1 MLKQRFA
8 PRRSLRVALVLC
20 AFALSVA
27 PLKTHAQ
34 TPADDYNTDRDRA
47 FQLANE
53 SRFTEALPLLEKLA
67 GLNAKDAEVAFML
80 GFATLTSAKTLKT
93 AEARQQA
100 RARAHKAFA
109 RAKELGFQH
118 PLLHSILESLPPDGG
133 GEPLYSKNKE
143 ADEAMREGE
152 AAFVQGNLDAALAA
166 YQRAL
171 QLDPALYEAALFA
184 GDMLY
189 KKGSGDKASEW
200 YARAIAINA
209 DRETAYRYWA
219 SSLMAQG
226 KQAEAREKLI
236 EAVIAEPYTR
246 LSWAGLSRWA
256 SENGVQLSHPR
267 IEPPAPSKDDKTT
280 TAAATDKLKE
290 QDGSTAW
297 TAYAVAR
304 AAWQAEKFA
313 KEFPNEKSY
322 RHTLRE
328 EADAL
333 QQVAAT
339 VRRQQKEGKIKQLD
353 PMLANLLKLSDA
365 GLVEAYILLARPDDG
380 IIRDYEAYRKTER
393 NKLRRYLSEYVAPP
407 AGTFTDMKTS

>member
-20 AFALSVA
+20 ALA
-27 PLKTHAQ
+27 PCVSPLGAAAQ
-34 TPADDYNTDRDRA
+34 TPDDYNTDRERA
-47 FQLANE
+47 FQLTNE

-100 RARAHKAFA
+100 RARAHKAFTH
-109 RAKELGFQH
+109 AKELGFKH

-133 GEPLYSKNKE
+133 GEALYSKNRE

-152 AAFVQGNLDAALAA
+152 SAFVQGNLDGALAA

-189 KKGSGDKASEW
+189 KKGSGEKATEW
-200 YARAIAINA
+200 YARAIAIDAN
-209 DRETAYRYWA
+209 RETAYRYWA

-226 KQAEAREKLI
+226 KQAEARDKLI
-236 EAVIAEPYTR
+236 EAIIAEPYTR

-256 SENGVQLSHPR
+256 QENGVQLSHPR

-280 TAAATDKLKE
+280 TATDKLKE

-297 TAYAVAR
+297 MAYAATR

-313 KEFPNEKSY
+313 REFPNEKTY

-333 QQVAAT
+333 QQVAAA

-353 PMLANLLKLSDA
+353 PMLDNLLRLSDA
-365 GLVEAYILLARPDDG
+365 GLVEAYVLLARPDDG

-393 NKLRRYLSEYVAPP
+393 NKLRRYLSEYVAPKT
-407 AGTFTDMKTS
+407 GTLTGMKTSD